1 MEAFNTFLPS
11 KLYAKPILS
20 LLATVTIFKAMLDS
34 DSVVLRD
41 KEQVTEGGSYLA
53 KWLATVAALVDKSI
67 PALVALYDAI
77 LHGKEGR

>member
-1 MEAFNTFLPS
+1 M
-11 KLYAKPILS
+11 
-20 LLATVTIFKAMLDS
+20 
-34 DSVVLRD
+34 VLRD

-77 LHGKEGR
+77 LHGKEGRQRGPGKTFLFDIVHRLA